1 MADPT
6 RDNCEAKNSTM
17 FSSEEAFRFAP
28 IPILIED
35 WYSIKKCVDELK
47 GRGITDLGSY
57 LDEHPTV
64 IDQLRSLHTF
74 VDANDATVELFGAQ
88 SRDEFLSAARALLP
102 ASRPSNSQVLRAI
115 FSGTKTCQGERILK
129 TFDGRTVPI
138 VWRCTLPE
146 EDEKFRRLHF
156 YAFDV
161 TEYKENSDRIQVLRA
176 EAAHTARIS
185 LVGQLAASVLHEVSQ
200 PLSSTLISIDAAM
213 SWLDRAVPDT
223 GEAMA
228 ALSEAAQWAN
238 QTSQISKRLRGFIT
252 RAPVVPSRINA
263 GEVVEAAL
271 FILGPEVTSKGV
283 ALRREIDANVEVYAD
298 RVQTQQ
304 VLGNLLAN
312 GLHAIETSTG
322 DVKRELTI
330 AVRKTDSGM
339 VVFEVGDTGNGISD
353 TVSSSLFEAFC
364 SAKADGMGLGL
375 TISKAIVEAHGGRIW
390 VAASDQSGTR
400 FCFTLPSRP
409 MPMQGSA

>member
-1 MADPT
+1 
-6 RDNCEAKNSTM
+6 M

-35 WYSIKKCVDELK
+35 WYPIKKYVDELK
-47 GRGITDLGSY
+47 ERGVTDLGRY
-57 LDEHPTV
+57 LDDNPTV
-64 IDQLRSLHTF
+64 IEQLRGLHTF

-88 SRDEFLSAARALLP
+88 TREAFLSSARDLLP
-102 ASRPSNSQVLRAI
+102 ANRPSNAQVLRAI
-115 FSGTKTCQGERILK
+115 FSGAKTCQGERVLK
-129 TFDGRTVPI
+129 TFDGRSVPI

-176 EAAHTARIS
+176 EAAHTVRIS
-185 LVGQLAASVLHEVSQ
+185 LVGQLAASVLHQVSQ
-200 PLSSTLISIDAAM
+200 PLSSTLISIDAAIN
-213 SWLDRAVPDT
+213 WLDRDEPDT

-228 ALSEAAQWAN
+228 ALIEAARWAN
-238 QTSQISKRLRGFIT
+238 RTSQISTKLRSFIT
-252 RAPVVPSRINA
+252 RAPVVPSMINA

-271 FILGPEVTSKGV
+271 FILGPEVTSKSV
-283 ALRREIDANVEVYAD
+283 VLRREIDTNLDVYAD

-312 GLHAIETSTG
+312 GLHAIESSTN
-322 DVKRELTI
+322 DVRRELSI
-330 AVRKTDSGM
+330 AVRRADAGM
-339 VVFEVGDTGNGISD
+339 VLFEVGDTGNGISD

-375 TISKAIVEAHGGRIW
+375 TISKAIVEAHGGKIW
-390 VAASDQSGTR
+390 VATSGDHGTR
-400 FCFTLPSRP
+400 FCFTLPSRDVP
-409 MPMQGSA
+409 EHGDVDGVIGGGKALRQRS